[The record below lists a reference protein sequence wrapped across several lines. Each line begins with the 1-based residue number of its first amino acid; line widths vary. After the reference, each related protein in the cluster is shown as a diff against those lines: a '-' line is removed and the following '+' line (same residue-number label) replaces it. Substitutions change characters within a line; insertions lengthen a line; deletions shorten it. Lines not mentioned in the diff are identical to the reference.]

1 MIKLLVIPSL
11 IFISLSCGNSS
22 TSTQPDSKSKEITS
36 ILYAKH
42 FKISMKEKQTV
53 LEIMDPE
60 TGMIQ
65 REIDI
70 SPFTQTKNPE
80 PVSIVAL
87 SSTHIGMISKLNEA
101 NKIVGV
107 SGMQYVSN
115 ALVKANFEQKKV
127 IELGEES
134 TIPLEQIIQSKANI
148 IIYSGFGKE
157 FPHQK
162 QLEKL
167 GIICIPNYDWKE
179 LHPLGK
185 AEWIKLFGVLLKKEQ
200 AANDYFTHI
209 EKEYKSLKEL
219 AKNSKK
225 SDCLFSGNV
234 FGDFWYTPA
243 GESFNAQI
251 FKDANCA
258 YAYENSKGIGS
269 LSLTLEEVLQQ
280 NATCKY
286 WINPGA
292 STLDELKQQNPKA
305 VFFDA
310 FKKNNVYCYSKEG
323 NNFWEMSAIEPH
335 KVLSDI
341 IQLTH
346 PEMHL
351 EKPLYFYSQLK

>member
-1 MIKLLVIPSL
+1 MKTYSLFLFLLALLWSCSDTNLPSEV
-11 IFISLSCGNSS
+11 NVH
-22 TSTQPDSKSKEITS
+22 SKEITE
-36 ILYAKH
+36 IQYAEH
-42 FKISMKEKQTV
+42 FKISLKDKLTV

-60 TGMIQ
+60 TGKVQ
-65 REIDI
+65 WEIDI
-70 SPFTQTKNPE
+70 SDFTKTKN
-80 PVSIVAL
+80 STIASFVAL
-87 SSTHIGMISKLNEA
+87 SSTHIGMISILNDED
-101 NKIVGV
+101 KIVGV

-115 ALVKANFEQKKV
+115 QNVQANFKKGKV

-134 TIPLEQIIQSKANI
+134 TIPLEQIINSKANI

-185 AEWIKLFGVLLKKEQ
+185 AEWIKLFGVLLNKENQ
-200 AANDYFTHI
+200 ANDYFTNL
-209 EKEYKSLKEL
+209 EKEYNDLKQL
-219 AKNSKK
+219 ARNSTK

-258 YAYENSKGIGS
+258 YNYENTKGIGS
-269 LSLTLEEVLQQ
+269 LSLTLEEVLQK
-280 NATCKY
+280 NASCKF

-292 STLDELKQQNPKA
+292 SNLNELKIQNPKSIY
-305 VFFDA
+305 FEA
-310 FKKNNVYCYSKEG
+310 FKQHQVYCYSKKG
-323 NNFWEMSAIEPH
+323 NNFWEMSAIEPQ

-341 IQLTH
+341 IQITH
-346 PEMHL
+346 PEMNL

>member
-1 MIKLLVIPSL
+1 MKKLLIIPFL
-11 IFISLSCGNSS
+11 LFISLSCGNST
-22 TSTQPDSKSKEITS
+22 TSVQQDSESSEASS

-42 FKISMKEKQTV
+42 FKISVKEKRTILQ
-53 LEIMDPE
+53 IMDPE
-60 TGMIQ
+60 TGSVQ
-65 REIDI
+65 HEIDI
-70 SPFTQTKNPE
+70 SSFKEVKNPKQA
-80 PVSIVAL
+80 SFVAL
-87 SSTHIGMISKLNEA
+87 SSTHIGMISKLDEA

-115 ALVKANFEQKKV
+115 AVVKANFKQKKV

-134 TIPLEQIIQSKANI
+134 TIPLEQIINSKANI

-185 AEWIKLFGVLLKKEQ
+185 AEWIKLFGVLLNKEQ
-200 AANDYFTHI
+200 AANDYFNHI
-209 EKEYKSLKEL
+209 EKEYKALKEL

-258 YAYENSKGIGS
+258 YAYENTKGIGS
-269 LSLTLEEVLQQ
+269 LSLTIEEVLQQ

-286 WINPGA
+286 WMNPGA

-305 VFFDA
+305 VFFEA
-310 FKKNNVYCYSKEG
+310 FKKNNVYCYSRKG

-341 IQLTH
+341 IQVTH